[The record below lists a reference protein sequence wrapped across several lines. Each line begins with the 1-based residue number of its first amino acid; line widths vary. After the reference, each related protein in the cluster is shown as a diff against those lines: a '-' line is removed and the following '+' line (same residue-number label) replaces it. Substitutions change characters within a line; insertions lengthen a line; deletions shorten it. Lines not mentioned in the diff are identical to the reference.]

1 MIYKPN
7 ERVKFGQ
14 DDCELA
20 GALFADVLG
29 DAHGQR
35 QPALQRGGQ
44 EDGAGGRGEWAVSQS
59 LSRGHGSQ
67 AQIQVG
73 YGVKCKPIW

>member
-7 ERVKFGQ
+7 ERVKFWQ
-14 DDCELA
+14 YDCELA

-29 DAHGQR
+29 DAHGER

-44 EDGAGGRGEWAVSQS
+44 KGRDRSQS
-59 LSRGHGSQ
+59 LSSGHGS
-67 AQIQVG
+67 
-73 YGVKCKPIW
+73 